1 MHDNESK
8 DEIKPKRK
16 TQKEKYSHDCYHTD
30 SDCDEWKYP
39 DWEKKEWKSEKR
51 PSEPAKK
58 MKELSDE
65 NKENSEKYNKG
76 IMDYINDSM

>member
-16 TQKEKYSHDCYHTD
+16 TQKEKYSHDWYHTD

-39 DWEKKEWKSEKR
+39 DWEKKEWKS
-51 PSEPAKK
+51 KK
-58 MKELSDE
+58 DHLNLLK
-65 NKENSEKYNKG
+65 K
-76 IMDYINDSM
+76 

>member
-39 DWEKKEWKSEKR
+39 DWEKKEWKS
-51 PSEPAKK
+51 KK
-58 MKELSDE
+58 DHLNLLK
-65 NKENSEKYNKG
+65 K
-76 IMDYINDSM
+76 